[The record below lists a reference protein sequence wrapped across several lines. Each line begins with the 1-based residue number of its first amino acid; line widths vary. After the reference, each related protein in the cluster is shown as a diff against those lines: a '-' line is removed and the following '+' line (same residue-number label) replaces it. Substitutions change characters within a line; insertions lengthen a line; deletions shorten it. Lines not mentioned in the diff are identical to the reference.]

1 MVYYKDYDMAQL
13 AMLKLTDSIKEVKQE
28 DGTIKKYSN
37 ITFGF
42 DTEVTSYFIP
52 ILDILVEVKNEKGKV
67 IDSYIRPKNKVFVF
81 DKKMTNEQ
89 YINCKKGSVV
99 YIWMFG
105 IEDTVIYGRTLAEFK
120 EFITKL
126 KVVMGDIIPI
136 IYVHNLGYD
145 FETALLNALGDMV
158 EVFARKSHKVMKAFY
173 TDYNIEFR
181 CSYFLTNR
189 KLEKVAEDN
198 NYPVKKLVGNLD
210 YNVMRTPLTSLTE
223 EELAYC
229 SNDISIIY
237 YLITEEK
244 ARFKHVYNI
253 PLTQTG
259 KVRKQITQIFF
270 KNKKH
275 HELVRLVNPD
285 TAEEYALL
293 NRVYAGGYTHANY
306 LHSGKILDNVFSFDI
321 TSSYPSV
328 LCIEKYPIT
337 QFVETK
343 IPLNKINTEKYAF
356 IVDFTVKGLQSKCS
370 NRFLSVNKAK
380 GKDENNNDICIKNV
394 KKDNGRV
401 ISADLA
407 RYELTDQD
415 FYTFLETYEFQG
427 ININHIYTAK
437 KDYLPKEFIEY
448 ILKLFN
454 DKTIYKDVEG
464 KESLYKTAK
473 EAINC
478 LYGLCVT
485 ALFTDP
491 LEFSNGKWLGSKEL
505 GKWTVEKINEKLEE
519 LKKHNGQNNLYST
532 GVWCSAY
539 ARRHLFKVMLKIG
552 DNVVYCD
559 TDSIKFIGKDNYKY
573 FAEDNKEVQQK
584 IIQVCLH
591 YDLDPNK
598 FVATTPKGKVCRLGY
613 FDEEDPYTQ
622 FVTLG
627 AKKYAYTQPNK
638 KTGKEELHITV
649 SGINKKDGVKA
660 LKSLEDFK
668 VGKFFN
674 YDETGKQ
681 EVYYLDDMDPVTFED
696 GWTETSKHG
705 VCLKPTTYLLGITE
719 DYADIIDY
727 NFCNNSFD
735 FNTIY

>member
-1 MVYYKDYDMAQL
+1 MVYYKDYNVGSL
-13 AMLKLTDSIKEVKQE
+13 ALLKLTDKVKEVKQE

-42 DTEVTSYFIP
+42 DTETTSYFITP
-52 ILDILVEVKNEKGKV
+52 E
-67 IDSYIRPKNKVFVF
+67 NKIIVF
-81 DKKMTNEQ
+81 DKTKDND
-89 YINCKKGSVV
+89 YYLNCKKGSVV

-105 IEDTVIYGRTLAEFK
+105 IEDTVIYGRTLKELK
-120 EFITKL
+120 EFLEMLHAVLQDVT
-126 KVVMGDIIPI
+126 PI
-136 IYVHNLGYD
+136 IYVHNLGFD

-158 EVFARKSHKVMKAFY
+158 EVFARKSHKVMKCNFL
-173 TDYNIEFR
+173 DLNLEFR

-210 YNVMRTPLTSLTE
+210 YNVLRTPLTELTE

-270 KNKKH
+270 KNEDH
-275 HELVRLVNPD
+275 HKLVRLVNPD
-285 TAEEYALL
+285 TAEEYGLL

-337 QFVETK
+337 KFIETH

-356 IVDFTVKGLQSKCS
+356 IVDFTVKGLKSTTS

-380 GKDENNNDICIKNV
+380 GKEKDKEKEKGTKKAKEKGKAKDICIKNP
-394 KKDNGRV
+394 KKDNGRL

-415 FYTFLETYEFQG
+415 FYTFLETYEFEG

-491 LEFSNGKWLGSKEL
+491 LEFRNGEWLGSKEL
-505 GKWTVEKINEKLEE
+505 GKWKEEQITEKLQE
-519 LKKHNGQNNLYST
+519 LKKHKGQNNLYST

-598 FVATTPKGKVCRLGY
+598 FVATTPKGKVCKLGY
-613 FDEEDPYTQ
+613 FDEEQPYTQ
-622 FVTLG
+622 FITLG
-627 AKKYAYTQPNK
+627 AKKYAYIQPNK
-638 KTGKEELHITV
+638 KGVEELHITV
-649 SGINKKDGVKA
+649 SGINKKYGVKA

-668 VGKFFN
+668 VGKFFD
-674 YDETGKQ
+674 YDFTGKQ